1 MNKIRTIATIL
12 LLILVL
18 SKSFAIETVKSVDSI
33 LYKSYI
39 TKNKDLA
46 LVLIKDLN
54 NEKPSLENTYLLL
67 KAQYALLYFN
77 TCYNTDKA
85 LHKAY
90 ISKAK
95 ANADKLIE
103 NKKYLTEVYVIK
115 ACLYGI
121 EIGISPMK
129 GIFLGSS
136 IDGCITKAVNIN
148 KLYPYAWA
156 TKGRSLVSKPS
167 VFGGDVK
174 QGIKL
179 FDLSIT
185 LFENNKTKGSWEY
198 LDTYLQMAIAY
209 LNINSKEKA
218 KEYLNKVLKIEPEF
232 KSAKWFLMNRCN

>member
-1 MNKIRTIATIL
+1 MSIE
-12 LLILVL
+12 LIKNL
-18 SKSFAIETVKSVDSI
+18 SK
-33 LYKSYI
+33 
-39 TKNKDLA
+39 
-46 LVLIKDLN
+46 
-54 NEKPSLENTYLLL
+54 EKPSLENTYLLL
-67 KAQYALLYFN
+67 KAQYSLLYFN
-77 TCYNTDKA
+77 TYYNTDKA
-85 LHKAY
+85 LHNAY

-103 NKKYLTEVYVIK
+103 SKKYLTEVYVIK

-129 GIFLGSS
+129 GIYLGSS
-136 IDGCITKAVNIN
+136 IDACIAKAINYN

-174 QGIKL
+174 EGIKL
-179 FDLSIT
+179 FELSIT

-198 LDTYLQMAIAY
+198 FDTYLQMAIAY
-209 LNINSKEKA
+209 LNINNKDKA

-232 KSAKWFLMNRCN
+232 KSAKWFLQNRCN

>member
-1 MNKIRTIATIL
+1 MKKTKAIATIIFL
-12 LLILVL
+12 TFVL
-18 SKSFAIETVKSVDSI
+18 SKVFAIETIQSVDSI

-39 TKNKDLA
+39 TENRDLA
-46 LVLIKDLN
+46 KALIENLN

-77 TCYNTDKA
+77 TLNNTDKS

-103 NKKYLTEVYVIK
+103 NKKQLTEVYVIK

-129 GIFLGSS
+129 GIYLGSS
-136 IDGCITKAVNIN
+136 IDGCISKAVNIN
-148 KLYPYAWA
+148 KLYPYIWA
-156 TKGRSLVSKPS
+156 AKGRSLISKPS

-179 FDLSIT
+179 FALSIT

-209 LNINSKEKA
+209 LNTNNKDKA
-218 KEYLNKVLKIEPEF
+218 KEYLDKVLKIEPAF
-232 KSAKWFLMNRCN
+232 KSAKWFLTNRCN